1 MWFDPAATAPWTQ
14 QSSSSKNAPGNLKL
28 PGAFFDELDQYSL
41 LASWVLVI
49 RKRLRSE
56 ALVESCVGNDD
67 FMRSY
72 SQREIWH
79 ILHDREAG
87 IENCRVREACIAL
100 LPNVCG
106 RAKFYALIAE
116 I

>member
-1 MWFDPAATAPWTQ
+1 MWFDPAATAPWT
-14 QSSSSKNAPGNLKL
+14 
-28 PGAFFDELDQYSL
+28 QYSL

-67 FMRSY
+67 FTRSY

-87 IENCRVREACIAL
+87 IENCRVKEACIAL

>member
-1 MWFDPAATAPWTQ
+1 MSYQLGQRNKLIYPAGQKICGLIPLR
-14 QSSSSKNAPGNLKL
+14 PRH
-28 PGAFFDELDQYSL
+28 SL